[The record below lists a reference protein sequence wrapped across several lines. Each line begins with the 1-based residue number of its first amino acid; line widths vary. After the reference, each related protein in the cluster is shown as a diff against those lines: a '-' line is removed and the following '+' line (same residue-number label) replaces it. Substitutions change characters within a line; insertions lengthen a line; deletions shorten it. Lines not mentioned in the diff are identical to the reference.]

1 VKVSVKTIGGGTFS
15 KFMVAVDAVIRQIP
29 NVEDIDSLYI
39 DIDRDRIDKTRQMN
53 LNLNPFDFVLEQSDD
68 NITRTVKP
76 LNNYINY
83 TNILENPN
91 YKKLSTVC
99 SKLKIKDVVLDRIDN
114 SITED
119 TLGVHVRI
127 TDMNLMHPE
136 YGKPS
141 TKDYIKKINELTNEK
156 KFKNIFVA
164 SDNKKSIE
172 LIGNDFDILFNNV
185 NNRSKHEHGGLN
197 HTTYLRRQSGESQFW
212 IDSFVEM
219 ISLSRCG
226 ELLYKMSSLNS
237 ASVLFSNT
245 IKKTYRII

>member
-1 VKVSVKTIGGGTFS
+1 MKVLVKTVGGGTFS
-15 KFMVAVDAVIRQIP
+15 KFMVAVDAVIREIP
-29 NVEDIDSLYI
+29 NVEGIDSLYI
-39 DIDRDRIDKTRQMN
+39 DIDRSRIDKTRQMN
-53 LNLNPFDFVLEQSDD
+53 LNLNPFDFVLEQSND
-68 NITRTVKP
+68 NITHTVIARP
-76 LNNYINY
+76 LNNY

-119 TLGVHVRI
+119 TLGAHVRI
-127 TDMNLMHPE
+127 TDMNFMHPE
-136 YGKPS
+136 YGKSS

-172 LIGNDFDILFNNV
+172 LIGNDFDILYNNV
-185 NNRSKHEHGGLN
+185 NNRSNHEHGGVN
-197 HTTYLRRQSGESQFW
+197 YMTYLRKQSGESQFW
-212 IDSFVEM
+212 VDSFVEM

-226 ELLYKMSSLNS
+226 ELLYKMSNLNN

-245 IKKTYRII
+245 IKKTHRII